1 MAVLPRPVPSPPFLA
16 LSAAA
21 ALEGIALVGY
31 ATFDIVEFARSGI
44 SGPSEVS
51 NLPALIL
58 QVLIFLSFGVGLLA
72 VSRGWWR
79 VNRRAR
85 APFLLAQLIA
95 LVVGFPLAQAAG
107 PTERVAGIVI
117 TGVAL
122 LGIAVSLAPAVSRAL
137 EEDQ

>member
-1 MAVLPRPVPSPPFLA
+1 MAVLPRPAPALPFVALA
-16 LSAAA
+16 AIA
-21 ALEGIALVGY
+21 ALEGTALVGY
-31 ATFDIVEFARSGI
+31 AAFDLVEFARSGI

-72 VSRGWWR
+72 VGRGWWR
-79 VNRRAR
+79 VSRRAR

-107 PTERVAGIVI
+107 STERGVGIAI
-117 TGVAL
+117 AAVAL
-122 LGIAVSLAPAVSRAL
+122 LGIAVSLAPAVNRAL
-137 EEDQ
+137 EEHQ